1 MTSDISALMD
11 GELDPD
17 DAARLLGAMKEDAA
31 LRETWMAY
39 HLIGDAMRQSGSLGT
54 DFSAGFA
61 QRLIAEPTV
70 LAPRGKP
77 APKRFS
83 GLALAA
89 SISAFGF
96 VGLLAWQV
104 AKINAAPTGGALVAT
119 ASPTTRTPPLQ
130 LASAQAG
137 PTASAASATSS
148 EPAAQEPPRLKFSV
162 AAGNSYLLAH
172 QEFSPSY
179 AVAGLSAYA
188 RSVPDAEQDSG
199 Q

>member
-17 DAARLLGAMKEDAA
+17 EAARLLGTIKQDEA
-31 LRETWMAY
+31 LREAWTAY
-39 HLIGDAMRQSGSLGT
+39 HLIGDALRDSGPLAT

-61 QRLIAEPTV
+61 RRLTAEPTI
-70 LAPRGKP
+70 LAPRKKIEQ
-77 APKRFS
+77 PKRFS
-83 GLALAA
+83 ALALAA

-104 AKINAAPTGGALVAT
+104 AKVNSVPAGTDAMVAAAPVPPAASTPPMQLAAAQPNP
-119 ASPTTRTPPLQ
+119 ASP
-130 LASAQAG
+130 A
-137 PTASAASATSS
+137 ASAAK
-148 EPAAQEPPRLKFSV
+148 EPPRLKFSV
-162 AAGNSYLLAH
+162 AAGDSYLLAH

-179 AVAGLSAYA
+179 AVAGISAYA
-188 RSVPDAEQDSG
+188 RTVPDVEQDNG